1 VPNLRPA
8 GWVLPRAVLA
18 CRPVKPYV
26 HLNDSESLRM
36 RMGLAGLRDGV
47 QALGEATRDAARV
60 TTLRLAVT
68 GLSRAGKTVFLV
80 SLIGNL
86 LAMGRGVDALPALGR
101 RLAASGG
108 GSRLVSV
115 AIEPSGTQPI
125 PRFAYEAHRDAL
137 ARGDAPAWPP
147 FTDRPAF
154 LALRLVLEP
163 AGLFDRALGLALG
176 PRVIRLELLD
186 YPGEWLLD
194 LPLLEQSFHAWSVE
208 TLARL
213 TEPPRAALARD
224 FLAFAAT
231 LNPAA
236 PADEAVAGH
245 GFRLYAA
252 GLRRL
257 REEAGLR
264 WLQPGRALM
273 PGPWGE
279 VPLQQF
285 FPWPGA
291 EREPPRGSL
300 GALLRDRFE
309 AYKREVRDSFF
320 RPWFSRFDRQVVLVD
335 VLGALWAGRAA
346 FEDTGRALTRI
357 GASYRRL
364 LDGGPLGRG
373 RLNRVAFAA
382 TKADH
387 VDDLQRPH
395 LRQALAGMVEAGAPA
410 RGLSVH
416 QICALRCTTD
426 ADAPDGEG
434 RVQRVVM
441 GVPLGG
447 TRQQAFR
454 PGPVPAGAVPENY
467 WANRYFA
474 LPQFRPPEFPAGKG
488 DPPVAHIGMD
498 ALLLAL
504 LEDAL

>member
-1 VPNLRPA
+1 MI
-8 GWVLPRAVLA
+8 G
-18 CRPVKPYV
+18 
-26 HLNDSESLRM
+26 
-36 RMGLAGLRDGV
+36 GLTTLRDGV
-47 QALGEATRDAARV
+47 QALGEATRDAARL

-86 LAMGRGVDALPALGR
+86 LAMGRGVDSLPALGR

-115 AIEPSGTQPI
+115 SIEPSGVQPI

-154 LALRLVLEP
+154 IALRLVLEP
-163 AGLFDRALGLALG
+163 SGLWDRTLGLALG

-194 LPLLEQSFHAWSVE
+194 LPLLEQGFHAWSVE
-208 TLARL
+208 TLGLMAQ
-213 TEPPRAALARD
+213 PGRAPLARD
-224 FLAFAAT
+224 FLAFTAA

-245 GFRLYAA
+245 GFRLYADA
-252 GLRRL
+252 LRRL

-291 EREPPRGSL
+291 PEPARGSL

-309 AYKREVRDSFF
+309 AYKREVRETFF
-320 RPWFSRFDRQVVLVD
+320 RPWFSEFDRQVVLVD
-335 VLGALWAGRAA
+335 VLGALWAGRPA
-346 FEDTGRALTRI
+346 FEDTARAIARI
-357 GASYRRL
+357 GASYGRLLEGGLLSRRRL
-364 LDGGPLGRG
+364 R
-373 RLNRVAFAA
+373 RVAFAA
-382 TKADH
+382 TKSDH

-395 LRQALAGMVEAGAPA
+395 LRQALEHMVGPTTGGRA
-410 RGLSVH
+410 LSFH

-426 ADAPDGEG
+426 ADAPDAEG
-434 RVQRVVM
+434 RIQRVVM

-447 TRQQAFR
+447 ARQQAFR
-454 PGPVPAGAVPENY
+454 PGPVPAGAVPDHY

-474 LPQFRPPEFPAGKG
+474 LPQFRPPEFAPGEG
-488 DPPVAHIGMD
+488 SPPIAQIQMDELLVALLDD
-498 ALLLAL
+498 AL
-504 LEDAL
+504 